1 MTLRCYYGQIPER
14 EGSISPS
21 NFDGQLPDILVKC
34 LCLAFLVNFSRLFLF
49 LLFVRPWGC
58 CCGWIPMC
66 EGDIVCHC
74 SYFWV
79 NDHEIGPKEF
89 IRNGVVNRKL
99 NNIYIGLPPKVFE
112 WFISNATKSHR
123 ADSSAGLWEGK
134 TINTFFCLVGVL
146 RYRNLFSHC
155 VDRSCCIARGF

>member
-1 MTLRCYYGQIPER
+1 MFDHFVGLALKGLMTLRCYYGQIPER

-112 WFISNATKSHR
+112 
-123 ADSSAGLWEGK
+123 
-134 TINTFFCLVGVL
+134 
-146 RYRNLFSHC
+146 
-155 VDRSCCIARGF
+155 